1 VSVSPRDSEGGKS
14 LVVIGFAGIAGCFE
28 RRKAGIFR
36 VGASIIIKHAS
47 WHRKGGGDEEQYHLL
62 DEWWIIT

>member
-1 VSVSPRDSEGGKS
+1 M
-14 LVVIGFAGIAGCFE
+14 GIQEEEKFWGDRSALRALLGVFE
-28 RRKAGIFR
+28 ERKAGIFR
-36 VGASIIIKHAS
+36 VGGSIIIKHAS